1 VFEILGALGWIVC
14 CVYTT
19 IPAFWL
25 MIHPFVLFWRA
36 QSRSPYRVLLPAW
49 IALWVL
55 AGVVTSPC
63 RDVFLY
69 RNPWMLVPALFL
81 FTEGIWIYVKSSRG
95 FSWIHLSGLPEI
107 RARDGQQTLITS
119 GLHDR
124 VRHPIYL
131 GHLCEM
137 LAWSLGTGL
146 LVCYL
151 LTAFAAITG
160 TIMIHLED
168 RELEERFGESY
179 QMYRARVPAIVPR
192 ILPRWR

>member
-1 VFEILGALGWIVC
+1 
-14 CVYTT
+14 
-19 IPAFWL
+19 
-25 MIHPFVLFWRA
+25 MIHPFVPFWR
-36 QSRSPYRVLLPAW
+36 SRVRSPYRILLPAW

-55 AGVVTSPC
+55 AGVVTSPW

-69 RNPWMLVPALFL
+69 RNPWTLVPAVFL
-81 FTEGIWIYVKSSRG
+81 FTEGIWIYVKSGRG

-107 RARDGQQTLITS
+107 RAEGQQTLITS

-131 GHLCEM
+131 GHFCEM

-146 LVCYL
+146 LICYL

-160 TIMIHLED
+160 TIMIHMED
-168 RELEERFGESY
+168 RELAERFGECY

-192 ILPRWR
+192 ILPR